1 MAEERL
7 KQALER
13 AYEWEKHH
21 KPTVPAPVLHAEVRM
36 HSFEDRAS
44 AAITNF
50 AGSMKFV
57 YLHTLWFGLWI
68 VVNGGI
74 MLAMGLGVV
83 PFDPFPF
90 GFLTLVVSLEAIF
103 LSTFVMIAQN
113 RLAAVADARAQTD
126 FEVNVRAEREVSELL
141 HLVRAL
147 VEHHATEAEAEA
159 EAAAAAHAAQPD
171 AK

>member
-1 MAEERL
+1 MAEEAL
-7 KQALER
+7 KQALVR
-13 AYEWEKHH
+13 AREWEKHH
-21 KPTVPAPVLHAEVRM
+21 KPTIPAPVLHAEVRLR
-36 HSFEDRAS
+36 SFEDRA
-44 AAITNF
+44 AVAITDF

-74 MLAMGLGVV
+74 LLAMGLGVV

-126 FEVNVRAEREVSELL
+126 FEVNVRAEREVNELL

-147 VEHHATEAEAEA
+147 VEHHAEEAEA
-159 EAAAAAHAAQPD
+159 EAAEAVRSD